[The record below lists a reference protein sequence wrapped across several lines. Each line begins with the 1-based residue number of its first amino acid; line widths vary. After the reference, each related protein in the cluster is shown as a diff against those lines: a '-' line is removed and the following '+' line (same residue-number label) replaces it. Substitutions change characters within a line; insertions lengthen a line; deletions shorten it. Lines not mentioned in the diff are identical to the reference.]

1 MKELWNMLWEA
12 LLWVTLVAGIAGACA
27 YGLRRRGKSRD
38 GESVNES
45 VGQVF
50 TLVAG
55 LQVVLAS
62 FLLIGVLDTNAA
74 AEKAVAEEADRLL
87 ALQWAGDSL
96 PEPARSTI
104 SASVRRYTGEV
115 IEVEW
120 PAMTAAQRVED
131 TAWNELSTVR
141 TAIAGTPAADE
152 WQRSRQIAAAD
163 RLWEVY
169 EARQTRVEAAGSSL
183 SPMMWVALMLGAM
196 LSIGL
201 SLMFEGTSARVHVVV
216 VASFAAVVTFMICT
230 IYQLQNPYGRAAS
243 IGPDAFTTILGQL
256 T

>member
-1 MKELWNMLWEA
+1 MLWEA
-12 LLWVTLVAGIAGACA
+12 LLWVILVAGLAGASA
-27 YGLRRRGKSRD
+27 YYLRRRGKGRD
-38 GESVNES
+38 GESTNES

-74 AEKAVAEEADRLL
+74 AEKAVSDEADRLL

-104 SASVRRYTGEV
+104 SGSVRRYTGEV

-120 PAMTAAQRVED
+120 PAMTGGQEVDDAAWTR
-131 TAWNELSTVR
+131 LSAVR
-141 TAIAGTPAADE
+141 TAIAASPATDE

-169 EARQTRVEAAGSSL
+169 EARQTRVEAAGSAL
-183 SPMMWVALMLGAM
+183 SPMMWVALALGAV
-196 LSIGL
+196 LSVGL
-201 SLMFEGTSARVHVVV
+201 SLLFAGTSARVHVAV
-216 VASFAAVVTFMICT
+216 VASFAAVVTFMIYT
-230 IYQLQNPYGRAAS
+230 IYQLQNPYGRAAAV
-243 IGPDAFTTILGQL
+243 GPDAFTAILGQL

>member
-1 MKELWNMLWEA
+1 MLWEA
-12 LLWVTLVAGIAGACA
+12 LLWVALIAGLAGACA
-27 YGLRRRGKSRD
+27 YYLRRRGKGHE

-62 FLLIGVLDTNAA
+62 FLLIGVLDTNSA
-74 AEKAVAEEADRLL
+74 AEKAVSDEADRLL

-96 PEPARSTI
+96 PDPARSAIT
-104 SASVRRYTGEV
+104 ASVRRYTGEV

-120 PAMTAAQRVED
+120 PAMTAAKEVDD
-131 TAWNELSTVR
+131 TAWTELSEVR
-141 TAIAGTPAADE
+141 TAIAATPAADE

-169 EARQTRVEAAGSSL
+169 EARQTRVEAAGSTL
-183 SPMMWVALMLGAM
+183 SPMMWVALMLGAL

-201 SLMFEGTSARVHVVV
+201 SLMFAGTSARVHVVV
-216 VASFAAVVTFMICT
+216 VASFAAVVTFMIYT
-230 IYQLQNPYGRAAS
+230 IYQLQNPYGRAAK
-243 IGPDAFTTILGQL
+243 IGPDAFTTILAQL